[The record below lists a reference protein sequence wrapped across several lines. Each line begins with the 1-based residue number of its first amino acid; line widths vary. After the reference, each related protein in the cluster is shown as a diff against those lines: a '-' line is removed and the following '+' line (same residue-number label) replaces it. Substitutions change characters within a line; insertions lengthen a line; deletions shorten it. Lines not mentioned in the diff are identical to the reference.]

1 MNTYF
6 TQDNIMQRFFFVVG
20 KTKDTFV
27 DEALNAIDVETEL
40 HRHLQKLG
48 YERIMFYSKTQ
59 KIFCYDE
66 TSYKLV
72 VNPNLNI
79 KEQKKGA
86 GVVKGPLGGGMLSA
100 LAQQPAPASGEA
112 ASGVLNFGRMN
123 DMDAFMRINGCMQEK
138 THKTA
143 VIFTNAEDFFAFFGT
158 VRTDRG
164 SESIQSKI
172 YDSIN
177 NYDALG
183 YDNENIMIFIFPQRS
198 LSETMEIYK
207 HQGGLWMTQFS
218 PRMSKGCNVIDIG
231 TPSKEEMRN
240 AINYIRIKHGLSVN
254 IKELDSISEL
264 FAKTLFATKESLST
278 MLHRFSLMAER
289 GQALDLAT
297 TEIICGKRKDKTALA
312 RLNEMIGMQSVK
324 DQINAFVRRAERNKV
339 VKSSKYISRIEPQ
352 PIASTA
358 GVNMHFV
365 LTGNPGTGKT
375 TVAKLLG
382 EILCDL
388 DFLPSGHTVKVTR
401 NDLVAGYVGQTAIK
415 TAKCIEDAMGGVL
428 FVDEAYMLKNNNNE
442 RGSDNDFGQE
452 AIDTILEAMSDKA
465 GRFSVIVAGY
475 PKEMQGF
482 LGSNPGLARRFNKV
496 INIDDYEPNE
506 LIEIF
511 NLSSKKRGVACDAE
525 LIDALPAFMENWFR
539 SRDENW
545 GNAGNVEKLL
555 DSMYEKWCVRDGS
568 TNEYGQAILV
578 KADIPD
584 YLQVHLKS
592 ITEAKQNAIDALNS
606 LVGLESVKDRINEL
620 RLVMQFEGVS
630 APGHY
635 IFAGN
640 PGTGKTTVARL
651 LGDLLCEVG
660 ALRRGHVI
668 EVSREDLVADIVGG
682 TAKKTK
688 KILEQAL
695 DGVLFIDEAYRLNEK
710 SREANWGKEAID
722 TILAFMEN
730 NRDRI
735 CIICAGYTGPMAEFM
750 QSNPGLKSRFED
762 PIVFDDY
769 DASEMLLILRK
780 FAKDSGKNLSPEFES
795 QSEEVFK
802 RWTIRKSADFG
813 NGRDVR
819 KYFDQCK
826 IGLFKRL
833 AKEYPSGN
841 APDEVKNLFTADDIP
856 EKYRGA
862 HVPEKKVEFK
872 KIKRSV
878 LPEHSVPMSLDEAAN
893 GLLLFAVRTATGSG
907 FGSGFI
913 MTQDGYAITCNHVI
927 DNAVEI
933 QARVRIPG
941 RIGGMDSWHK
951 ATVVKAFKELD
962 IALIKLEGD
971 NFPTMMMAKGETV
984 KVGHELSV
992 LGYPF
997 GAKLSD
1003 EIGLLNYSIFE
1014 GKVASNQIQH
1024 GYEKVFV
1031 DMEAKRGNSGGPV
1044 LDRNTGEVVG
1054 ILCGSQIEGDSN
1066 FFEEINYIRPIKYMW
1081 EEFVDYEV

>member
-79 KEQKKGA
+79 KEQKRGA
-86 GVVKGPLGGGMLSA
+86 GIVKGPLGGSMLSA
-100 LAQQPAPASGEA
+100 LAQQPAPASDET

-123 DMDAFMRINGCMQEK
+123 DMDAFMRIDGCMHDK
-138 THKTA
+138 KHKTA
-143 VIFTNAEDFFAFFGT
+143 VIFTNAEDFFSFFGT
-158 VRTDRG
+158 VRTDLG

-254 IKELDSISEL
+254 MKELDSISEL
-264 FAKTLFATKESLST
+264 FAKTSFANKESMST

-289 GQALDLAT
+289 GQTLDLVT
-297 TEIICGKRKDKTALA
+297 TEIICGKRKDKTASA

-324 DQINAFVRRAERNKV
+324 DQINAFVSRAERNKV
-339 VKSSKYISRIEPQ
+339 IKSSKCISRIEPQ
-352 PIASTA
+352 PVVSTV

-365 LTGNPGTGKT
+365 LTGNSGTGKT

-415 TAKCIEDAMGGVL
+415 TAKCIENAMGGVL

-452 AIDTILEAMSDKA
+452 AIDTMLEAMSDKA

-496 INIDDYEPNE
+496 INIEDYEPDE
-506 LIEIF
+506 LIAIF
-511 NLSSKKRGVACDAE
+511 NLSSKKRGVTCDTE
-525 LIDALPAFMENWFR
+525 LVEALPSFMENWFR

-555 DSMYEKWCVRDGS
+555 DSMYEKWCIRDGAN
-568 TNEYGQAILV
+568 NESGQAILT
-578 KADIPD
+578 KDDIPD
-584 YLQVHLKS
+584 NLQAHLKS
-592 ITEAKQNAIDALNS
+592 ITEAKQSAIDSLNA
-606 LVGLESVKDRINEL
+606 LVGLESVKERINEL
-620 RLVMQFEGVS
+620 KLVMRFEGVS

-668 EVSREDLVADIVGG
+668 EVSREDLVADVVGG

-730 NRDRI
+730 HRDRI
-735 CIICAGYTGPMAEFM
+735 CIICAGYTDPMADFL
-750 QSNPGLKSRFED
+750 QSNPGLKSRFEE
-762 PIVFDDY
+762 PIVFEDY
-769 DASEMLLILRK
+769 SAEEMLQILRK
-780 FAKDSGKNLSPEFES
+780 FANENGKNLSKDYERFSKFIFEDWIVEKNS
-795 QSEEVFK
+795 
-802 RWTIRKSADFG
+802 DFG

-819 KYFDQCK
+819 KYFEQSK
-826 IGLFKRL
+826 ISLFKRL
-833 AKEYPSGN
+833 AQNYSTSSIPM
-841 APDEVKNLFTADDIP
+841 EVMNTLTVDDIP
-856 EKYRGA
+856 EKYR
-862 HVPEKKVEFK
+862 
-872 KIKRSV
+872 
-878 LPEHSVPMSLDEAAN
+878 
-893 GLLLFAVRTATGSG
+893 
-907 FGSGFI
+907 
-913 MTQDGYAITCNHVI
+913 
-927 DNAVEI
+927 
-933 QARVRIPG
+933 
-941 RIGGMDSWHK
+941 
-951 ATVVKAFKELD
+951 
-962 IALIKLEGD
+962 
-971 NFPTMMMAKGETV
+971 
-984 KVGHELSV
+984 
-992 LGYPF
+992 
-997 GAKLSD
+997 
-1003 EIGLLNYSIFE
+1003 NY
-1014 GKVASNQIQH
+1014 
-1024 GYEKVFV
+1024 
-1031 DMEAKRGNSGGPV
+1031 R
-1044 LDRNTGEVVG
+1044 
-1054 ILCGSQIEGDSN
+1054 
-1066 FFEEINYIRPIKYMW
+1066 
-1081 EEFVDYEV
+1081 

>member
-20 KTKDTFV
+20 KTKDTFI
-27 DEALNAIDVETEL
+27 DEALNKFDVESLLYNHL
-40 HRHLQKLG
+40 HELG

-72 VNPNLNI
+72 VNPNLNM
-79 KEQKKGA
+79 KEQKRGA
-86 GVVKGPLGGGMLSA
+86 GVVKGPLGKGMLSA
-100 LAQQPAPASGEA
+100 LVKPTVTNEENDN
-112 ASGVLNFGRMN
+112 GVLNFGRMN
-123 DMDAFMRINGCMQEK
+123 DMDAFMRIDGCMQDK
-138 THKTA
+138 KHKTA

-172 YDSIN
+172 FDSIN
-177 NYDALG
+177 HYDALG
-183 YDNENIMIFIFPQRS
+183 YDNNNIMIFIFPQRS
-198 LSETMEIYK
+198 LAETMEIYK

-218 PRMSKGCNVIDIG
+218 PRMSKGQNVINIG
-231 TPSKEEMRN
+231 TPTKAELRN

-254 IKELDSISEL
+254 IKELDGITDL
-264 FAKTLFATKESLST
+264 FAKKLFASKDSLST
-278 MLHRFSLMAER
+278 LMHSFSLMAEK
-289 GQALDLAT
+289 GQVLNQGVA
-297 TEIICGKRKDKTALA
+297 ESMCGKRKEKTALA
-312 RLNEMIGMQSVK
+312 RLNEMIGMGSVK
-324 DQINAFVRRAERNKV
+324 KQINAFVKRAERNQTIKQ
-339 VKSSKYISRIEPQ
+339 SKYISRIEPQ
-352 PIASTA
+352 PLSVTA
-358 GVNMHFV
+358 GINMHFV

-388 DFLPSGHTVKVTR
+388 DFLPAGHTVKVTR

-415 TAKCIEDAMGGVL
+415 TAKCIESAMGGVL
-428 FVDEAYMLKNNNNE
+428 FVDEAYMLKNNKEE

-465 GRFSVIVAGY
+465 GQFSVVVAGY
-475 PKEMQGF
+475 PKEMEGF

-496 INIDDYEPNE
+496 INIEDYQPNE

-511 NLSSKKRGVACDAE
+511 YLSARKRGFICEEE
-525 LIDALPAFMENWFR
+525 LVKALPAFMENWFR

-555 DSMYEKWCVRDGS
+555 DSMYENWCLREGK
-568 TNEYGQAILV
+568 TNENGQPILT
-578 KADIPD
+578 ALDIPE
-584 YLQVHLKS
+584 YLQIHLKT
-592 ITEAKQNAIDALNS
+592 ITEAKKNAIDSLNS
-606 LVGLESVKDRINEL
+606 LVGLGSVKERINDL
-620 RLVMQFEGVS
+620 RLVMQFEGVT

-710 SREANWGKEAID
+710 SRESNWGKEAID

-750 QSNPGLKSRFED
+750 QSNPGLKSRFET
-762 PIVFDDY
+762 PIIFDDY
-769 DASEMLLILRK
+769 NADEMLQILQK
-780 FAKDSGKNLSPEFES
+780 FATENDKVLSKEYAERSKQIFDGWTKRKNS
-795 QSEEVFK
+795 
-802 RWTIRKSADFG
+802 DFG

-819 KYFDQCK
+819 KYFDQSK
-826 IGLFKRL
+826 VMLFKRL
-833 AKEYPSGN
+833 AKQYTAETVP
-841 APDEVKNLFTADDIP
+841 ADIKNLLTIDDIP
-856 EKYRGA
+856 AQYNIAKESK
-862 HVPEKKVEFK
+862 PEIVFE
-872 KIKRSV
+872 KIKERYIPKHV
-878 LPEHSVPMSLDEAAN
+878 IPMEMGEVAK
-893 GLLLFAVRTATGSG
+893 GLLLFAVKTANGSG
-907 FGSGFI
+907 YGSGFI

-941 RIGGMDSWHK
+941 RIGGQDSWHK
-951 ATVVKAFKELD
+951 AEVVKAYKDLD
-962 IALIKLEGD
+962 IALVKLTGD
-971 NFPTMMMAKGETV
+971 NFPTMSMSKRETIDI
-984 KVGHELSV
+984 GHELT
-992 LGYPF
+992 LMGYPF

-1003 EIGLLNYSIFE
+1003 NLSLLNYSVFE
-1014 GKVASNQIQH
+1014 GKVASVQIQN
-1024 GYEKVFV
+1024 GIEKVFV

-1044 LDRNTGEVVG
+1044 LDRKTGEVVG
-1054 ILCGSQIEGDSN
+1054 ILCGSQTEGDAHLV
-1066 FFEEINYIRPIKYMW
+1066 EEINYIRPIKYMW
-1081 EEFVDYEV
+1081 EEFVAQNK